1 MDCAVDRM
9 LIGPTNLLQS
19 VTFSAQEKEH
29 AKAKPNWG
37 EREFSKVQEY
47 DGCHE
52 CFGAGMKA

>member
-1 MDCAVDRM
+1 M
-9 LIGPTNLLQS
+9 LIGPSNLIQS